1 MGNAFK
7 KRSHFIAF
15 STAFLLFTSVTMNVK
30 ASPIVTNSESD
41 LTQVNSVQQEEIG
54 NNSVENSEGS
64 SEQNEIPTKNSDV
77 VNPLSENKT
86 TTEKSIFKIKSID
99 QKLLDLENELLEL
112 RKKAVEEPNNLSI
125 EIALK
130 YLELNNENLLL
141 HDFKE
146 KYIKGEESK
155 YEEQMNSYYKS
166 KEQQFSNLMQKYQEA
181 IVKYSKALNVPVD
194 KKSRASLY
202 QSVVSPKTEDIKI
215 SRSVLTDK
223 QDISVKVTVYHVQ
236 DDQQKNKSETDEVN
250 NDQPKGI
257 DDQQNNKNETEEVKN
272 DQAESANDQQNN
284 KSETEEV
291 NNDQP
296 ESVNN
301 KQNNKSETEEVNNDQ
316 SEGANNQQN
325 NKNETEEVNNDQPKS
340 ANNQKNNES
349 ETNEVN
355 NDQLPLMKTIIS
367 QEEYK
372 NIHSGE
378 NLDISV
384 KRDPSITEGYY
395 LVELKYSDSQIPT
408 EYLKYAAATEALTSS
423 NATINANQ
431 FFDVNLGPGI
441 SQVYEFT
448 ATKTKAHRL
457 FTGPYGSVG
466 GSNDTVLEIYSD
478 AALTKLISSND
489 DYNGTSFSSIT
500 FLPNAGQKYYIK
512 LRTYSSTASLN
523 CRITMQMM
531 EPIVFSE
538 TSAQYAYNANGS
550 LWYIS
555 YGSGKLLAYVYDNNG
570 NVIRKVLMG

>member
-1 MGNAFK
+1 MILLGNISK

-15 STAFLLFTSVTMNVK
+15 NAAFLLFTSATMNVQ
-30 ASPIVTNSESD
+30 AEPIVTNSESD
-41 LTQVNSVQQEEIG
+41 LTQVNPVQQEGVG
-54 NNSVENSEGS
+54 NNPVENREGS
-64 SEQNEIPTKNSDV
+64 SGQNEIPSKNSDE
-77 VNPLSENKT
+77 VNPLSENKI

-166 KEQQFSNLMQKYQEA
+166 KEQQFNNLMQKYQEE

-194 KKSRASLY
+194 KKLRASLH

-236 DDQQKNKSETDEVN
+236 DDQQKNKNETEEVN
-250 NDQPKGI
+250 NDQP
-257 DDQQNNKNETEEVKN
+257 
-272 DQAESANDQQNN
+272 ESANDQQNN

-291 NNDQP
+291 NNDQS
-296 ESVNN
+296 ESADNQ
-301 KQNNKSETEEVNNDQ
+301 QNNKSETEEVNNDQ
-316 SEGANNQQN
+316 LE
-325 NKNETEEVNNDQPKS
+325 S

-423 NATINANQ
+423 NVTINANQ
-431 FFDVNLGPGI
+431 FFDVSLDPGI

-448 ATKTKAHRL
+448 ATKTKAHRV
-457 FTGPYGSVG
+457 FTGPYGGVG

-538 TSAQYAYNANGS
+538 TSAQYAYNTNGS

-555 YGSGKLLAYVYDNNG
+555 YGSGKLLAYAYDNNG
-570 NVIRKVLMG
+570 NLIRKVLLGS

>member
-1 MGNAFK
+1 MGNISK

-15 STAFLLFTSVTMNVK
+15 NAAFLLFTSATMNVQ
-30 ASPIVTNSESD
+30 AEPIVTNSESD

-54 NNSVENSEGS
+54 NNSVENSERS

-77 VNPLSENKT
+77 VNPLSENKI

-125 EIALK
+125 EIGLK

-166 KEQQFSNLMQKYQEA
+166 KEQQFNNLMQKYQEE

-194 KKSRASLY
+194 KKLRASLY

-236 DDQQKNKSETDEVN
+236 DDQQKNKNETEEVN
-250 NDQPKGI
+250 NDQP
-257 DDQQNNKNETEEVKN
+257 
-272 DQAESANDQQNN
+272 ESANDQQNN

-291 NNDQP
+291 NNDQS
-296 ESVNN
+296 ESADNQQNN
-301 KQNNKSETEEVNNDQ
+301 KSETEEVKNDQPKGVDDQQNNKSETEEVNNDQ
-316 SEGANNQQN
+316 LE
-325 NKNETEEVNNDQPKS
+325 S

-349 ETNEVN
+349 ETNEVK
-355 NDQLPLMKTIIS
+355 NDQLSLMKTIIS

-372 NIHSGE
+372 NIHPGE

-395 LVELKYSDSQIPT
+395 LVELKYSDPQIPT

-423 NATINANQ
+423 NVTINANQ
-431 FFDVNLGPGI
+431 FFDVSLDPGI

-448 ATKTKAHRL
+448 ATKRKAHRV
-457 FTGPYGSVG
+457 FTGPYGGVG

-538 TSAQYAYNANGS
+538 TSAQYAYNTNGS

-570 NVIRKVLMG
+570 NLTRKVLLG